1 MATTPSPD
9 SWQRLRRHLRI
20 TWRNRQPLPDPPFLI
35 LFVNSIC
42 NMRCEHCFYWRNLNR
57 PDDLTFDEIVALS
70 DSLGKVENLNLS
82 GGEPFLR
89 KELAEICLRF
99 VRHNGTR
106 QIYVPTNAY
115 FRERTV
121 EAISRILEDPSL
133 ELFVAEISL
142 DGMPSFHDE
151 FRGARHSF
159 ARAMQTYDALAEL
172 QAGDGRLRIHAIS
185 TATDVNVDEI
195 RRLTTYLYDRCPRMD
210 HHNLAIIRGDRKN
223 PALRTPDLAEY
234 EELYAYV
241 RGVWAPREAG
251 RYGGMVEP
259 MLQWAKLR
267 TLRESTQAVPCRA
280 GRLSAVVYANGD
292 VSVCELHEPLGNLR
306 ERSFR
311 EIWESR
317 RAHELRGSIAAKA
330 CHCTT
335 EVFLWPSIV
344 FQPIQLGRA
353 LFGSR
358 AWRRPAP
365 IPREARVTIPV
376 EEVAGMESTLS

>member
-1 MATTPSPD
+1 MVMTPSPGA
-9 SWQRLRRHLRI
+9 WQRLRRHLRI
-20 TWRNRQPLPDPPFLI
+20 TWRNRQPLSDPPFLV

-57 PDDLTFDEIVALS
+57 PDDLTFEEIVALS
-70 DSLGKVENLNLS
+70 EELGTVENLNLS

-115 FRERTV
+115 FRERTL
-121 EAISRILEDPSL
+121 EAISRILQEPSL
-133 ELFVAEISL
+133 ELFVAELSL

-151 FRGARHSF
+151 FRGARNSF
-159 ARAMQTYDALAEL
+159 ARAMETYDALADL
-172 QAGDGRLRIHAIS
+172 QARDPRLRIHAIS
-185 TATDVNVDEI
+185 TATDVNVEEI
-195 RRLTTYLYDRCPRMD
+195 RRLTTYLHERCSAMD

-223 PALRTPDLAEY
+223 PALQTPDLAEY
-234 EELYAYV
+234 EALYAYI
-241 RGVWAPREAG
+241 RRLWAPREKG
-251 RYGGMVEP
+251 RYGGAVEP

-267 TLRESTQAVPCRA
+267 TLRERTQVVPCRA

-306 ERSFR
+306 DRSFR
-311 EIWESR
+311 EIWGSPAAR
-317 RAHELRGSIAAKA
+317 ELRDAISAKA

-344 FQPIQLGRA
+344 FQPLQLARA
-353 LFGSR
+353 LVGAR
-358 AWRRPAP
+358 AWERPPP
-365 IPREARVTIPV
+365 IAREERAIIPI
-376 EEVAGMESTLS
+376 EEIAGLESTLR

>member
-9 SWQRLRRHLRI
+9 WRQRLRRHLRI
-20 TWRNRQPLPDPPFLI
+20 SWQNRRPHADPPFLI

-42 NMRCEHCFYWRNLNR
+42 NMRCEHCFYWRSLNR
-57 PDDLTFDEIVALS
+57 PDDLTFDEIVSLS
-70 DSLGKVENLNLS
+70 DSLGRIENLNLS

-99 VRHNGTR
+99 VQHNGTR

-121 EAISRILEDPSL
+121 TAISRILEDPSL

-151 FRGARHSF
+151 FRGARNSF
-159 ARAMQTYDALAEL
+159 ARAMETYDALAEL
-172 QAGDGRLRIHAIS
+172 QAADARLRIHAIS

-195 RRLTTYLYDRCPRMD
+195 RRLTTYLYDRCPSMD

-223 PALRTPDLAEY
+223 PALRTPDLARY
-234 EELYAYV
+234 EDLYAYM
-241 RGVWAPREAG
+241 RGVWAAREAG
-251 RYGGMVEP
+251 RYGGLVEP

-267 TLRESTQAVPCRA
+267 TLRERTQAVPCRA

-317 RAHELRGSIAAKA
+317 RAEELRASIAARA

-344 FQPIQLGRA
+344 FQPLQLGRA
-353 LFGSR
+353 LLGAR

-365 IPREARVTIPV
+365 LEREARTIVPV
-376 EEVAGMESTLS
+376 EEIAGLESTVP